1 MGIRSIVAAIV
12 ALLKPHRETAMARTV
27 HKLDDVFVAG
37 GQPSLTYVQ
46 RTDVDVEPILAK
58 AIATPNQL
66 VSLSGPT
73 KCGKTV
79 LCRHVLRDREFIWI
93 EGGQVANAEVLW
105 NKVAYKLNKPR
116 EVTKTASTDSS
127 GTIGAEALLKAEAA
141 HSRSSGTERRFELD
155 PMHTAIDHLVTNKV
169 TLVVDDFHYLPQEA
183 RQAFLQNVKGAIFEG
198 LKIVLLAVAHRG
210 QDPIKTQIELV
221 GRFANIAVPPWT
233 PNDLRAIP
241 EIGFGLLNVSCPE
254 ELLRRLAD
262 EAQQSPFLMQTF
274 CREICSD
281 LNVQETRLA
290 PLGVPHDYPLA
301 ALFERIAKH
310 SGQPTYEKL
319 VAGPQARKQRKAR
332 PLHSGDAADV
342 YEATL
347 RAVAA
352 TGPASPLAFETL
364 RTSLNKLVKEKVPAT
379 HEVTSALKNLAK
391 ISKQMGVDQGIDW
404 DDDSRTL
411 TIADPYLRFYLQWM
425 VRRERDEAPALRLEP

>member
-1 MGIRSIVAAIV
+1 
-12 ALLKPHRETAMARTV
+12 MARTV

-198 LKIVLLAVAHRG
+198 LKDCAAGCCTSRPG
-210 QDPIKTQIELV
+210 PDQDADRI
-221 GRFANIAVPPWT
+221 GG
-233 PNDLRAIP
+233 AIR
-241 EIGFGLLNVSCPE
+241 EHCSASL
-254 ELLRRLAD
+254 D
-262 EAQQSPFLMQTF
+262 AQRSS
-274 CREICSD
+274 R
-281 LNVQETRLA
+281 
-290 PLGVPHDYPLA
+290 
-301 ALFERIAKH
+301 
-310 SGQPTYEKL
+310 
-319 VAGPQARKQRKAR
+319 
-332 PLHSGDAADV
+332 
-342 YEATL
+342 
-347 RAVAA
+347 
-352 TGPASPLAFETL
+352 
-364 RTSLNKLVKEKVPAT
+364 
-379 HEVTSALKNLAK
+379 
-391 ISKQMGVDQGIDW
+391 
-404 DDDSRTL
+404 DSR
-411 TIADPYLRFYLQWM
+411 DRFRALERELSGRALETT
-425 VRRERDEAPALRLEP
+425 RR